1 MRSAACRGPHV
12 ARLHAARIRA
22 LCDAARTHAVCA
34 LRSCVLWPDPNA
46 TSVGAWLSDK
56 CKLVNFTR
64 AEALCVCTELGL
76 VALNFTG
83 ECEPHCASLSV
94 CVRVSAC
101 VRASA
106 RHAPRAEA
114 LIARLGAHCSAAA
127 AAGRLHEDCDPPGT
141 ADGA

>member
-12 ARLHAARIRA
+12 ARLHAARTGA
-22 LCDAARTHAVCA
+22 LCDAARTHAVRA

-83 ECEPHCASLSV
+83 KVRACHSVHACMCAVFGV
-94 CVRVSAC
+94 CVC
-101 VRASA
+101 V
-106 RHAPRAEA
+106 
-114 LIARLGAHCSAAA
+114 
-127 AAGRLHEDCDPPGT
+127 
-141 ADGA
+141 